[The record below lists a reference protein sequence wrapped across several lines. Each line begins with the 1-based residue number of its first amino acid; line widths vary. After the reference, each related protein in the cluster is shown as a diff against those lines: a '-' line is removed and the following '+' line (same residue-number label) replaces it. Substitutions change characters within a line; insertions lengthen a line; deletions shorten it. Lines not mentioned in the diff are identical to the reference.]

1 MRPIRPT
8 MTLVG
13 IGVAAVGFVLILF
26 AWGKVAP
33 LTAVPLQLPY
43 LISGGLTG
51 LGLVMVGVTLVNV
64 QAKREDAAHRDRQ
77 MAQLSEAL
85 AEITAR
91 LGGVP
96 SADDDGPA
104 EDVTDQLPVYEP
116 AS

>member
-1 MRPIRPT
+1 MRPVRPT

-13 IGVAAVGFVLILF
+13 IGVAAAGFVLILF
-26 AWGKVAP
+26 AWGKVAA

-51 LGLVMVGVTLVNV
+51 LGLVMLGVTLVNV
-64 QAKREDAAHRDRQ
+64 QAKREDAAYRDRQ
-77 MAQLSEAL
+77 MAQLAEAL
-85 AEITAR
+85 AEITTL

-96 SADDDGPA
+96 SAGKADTGDA
-104 EDVTDQLPVYEP
+104 TEQLPVFER